1 MREFV
6 YFSKRAVTTGNFK
19 DLMQAGRMDIVSHIV
34 IMSFFLS
41 NAQRTNVKLNL
52 FFYGPPNPPKHLEII
67 SGENGLDAS
76 ISKKDIIGLIKRM
89 LYKAG
94 KERKEV
100 FPGCFVSS
108 RTLPEYVSELEE
120 EGKEMFLLE
129 GNGEDIRNVE
139 IVKDP
144 VFFLGDHE
152 GFPKLEKKK
161 IKKSAEKITVGPNTY
176 FASQTMSIL
185 QNELDRRRIV

>member
-6 YFSKRAVTTGNFK
+6 YFSKKAVTTGNFK

-52 FFYGPPNPPKHLEII
+52 FFYGPPNPPRHLEII

-108 RTLPEYVSELEE
+108 RSLPEYISELENDNRQLFILD
-120 EGKEMFLLE
+120 GK
-129 GNGEDIRNVE
+129 GEDIRDLNIE
-139 IVKDP
+139 KDP
-144 VFFLGDHE
+144 VFFMGDHE
-152 GFPKLEKKK
+152 GFPKD
-161 IKKSAEKITVGPNTY
+161 IKKRLKNSVKCSVGPNTY
-176 FASQTMSIL
+176 FASQTMTIL
-185 QNELDRRRIV
+185 QNELDRRNIV